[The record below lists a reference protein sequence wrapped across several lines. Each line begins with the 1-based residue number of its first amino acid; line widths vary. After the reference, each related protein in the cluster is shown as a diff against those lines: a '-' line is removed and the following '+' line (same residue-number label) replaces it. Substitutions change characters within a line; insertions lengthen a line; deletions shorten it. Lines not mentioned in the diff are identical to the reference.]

1 MHDFQNNS
9 KQPFDNIIQQITD
22 YVCNNEIHSEL
33 AINTAYYDLL
43 DTIAC
48 GLMALKFPAC
58 TKLLGPIVPGADM
71 KNGARVFGTPYEL
84 DPVQAAFNIGTMIR
98 WLDFNDTFL
107 AAEWGHPSDNLGG
120 ILAIIDYLNRAQQ
133 KKFTIKD
140 VLIAMIKAHE
150 IQGVLALENSFNRV
164 GLDHVILVKVATT
177 AVVTHLLGG
186 TKEQINNAISH
197 AWLDGQAL
205 RTYRHAPN
213 TGSRKSWAAGDATAR
228 GVRLALIAMKGEM
241 GYPSVLTAK
250 TWGFYDVL
258 FKGKSFSLQR
268 PFGEYVMENILF
280 KIAYPA
286 EFHAQTAVECAL
298 TLHASVKNK
307 LDQIDEIRVRTQEPA
322 MRIISKK
329 GPLHNPADRDHC
341 IEYMIAIPLIYGE
354 LKAAHYEDHIA
365 HNPLIDTLRDKIIT
379 TEDKQFSA
387 DYLDPE
393 KRSIANAIQIIFK
406 DGTQTEEVVVAYPIG
421 HKRRRSDGIPLLLSK
436 FKSAVYDHFSEKQA
450 NDFIALCLD
459 QKKLLDLPA
468 DQWISQLLTQKEF
481 GYV

>member
-1 MHDFQNNS
+1 MSTYHNNT
-9 KQPFDNIIQQITD
+9 KQPFDTIIQQITD
-22 YVCNNEIHSEL
+22 YVCNYKIQGEL
-33 AINTAYYDLL
+33 AVNTAYYDLL
-43 DTIAC
+43 DSFAC
-48 GLMALKFPAC
+48 GLMALKFSAC

-71 KNGARVFGTPYEL
+71 KNGARVFGTQYEL
-84 DPVQAAFNIGTMIR
+84 DPVQAAFNIGAIIR

-120 ILAIIDYLNRAQQ
+120 ILAVVDYLNRAQH
-133 KKFTIKD
+133 KELTIND
-140 VLIAMIKAHE
+140 VLHAMIKAHE
-150 IQGVLALENSFNRV
+150 IQGILALDNSFNRV

-186 TKEQINNAISH
+186 TKDQINNAISN
-197 AWLDGQAL
+197 AWLDGQSL

-228 GVRLALIAMKGEM
+228 GVRLALMAMKGEM

-250 TWGFYDVL
+250 TWGFYDVS
-258 FKGKSFSLQR
+258 FQGKSFSLQR

-298 TLHASVKNK
+298 TLHPHVKNK
-307 LDQIDEIRVRTQEPA
+307 LDQIEKIVVRTQEPA

-341 IEYMIAIPLIYGE
+341 IEYMIAIPLIYGKLTAE
-354 LKAAHYEDHIA
+354 HYEDHIA
-365 HNPLIDTLRDKIIT
+365 NNPQIDLLRAKMHVI
-379 TEDKQFSA
+379 EDTQLSK

-393 KRSIANAIQIIFK
+393 KRSIGNAIQILFK
-406 DGTQTEEVVVAYPIG
+406 DGSKTEKVSIDYPIG
-421 HKRRRSDGIPLLLSK
+421 HKRRRTDGIPLLLAK
-436 FKSAVYDHFSEKQA
+436 FKAAVYDHYPEKQA
-450 NDFIALCLD
+450 NEILSICLNQEKLCN
-459 QKKLLDLPA
+459 LPV
-468 DQWISQLLTQKEF
+468 DQWISQLQK
-481 GYV
+481 